1 MTDVTLAVIG
11 NPNSGKTTLFND
23 LTGSHQRTGNW
34 PGVTVERKEGQFQF
48 HGASYNLIDLPGTYC
63 LDSESPSLD
72 ERVAREF
79 ILSHKA
85 DVIINIIDAANLE
98 RSLYL
103 TAQLV
108 EMRVPMLVVLNMMDV
123 ADGLGYTI
131 DLKRLE
137 KALGCSVVTSVAT
150 RKMGVSELETAIE
163 ELIHQFRLPT
173 AEVDYGEEINQ
184 AIDEISAGLSH
195 SVPPAN
201 QRWLSLQLL
210 LSHPL
215 PHKPEAPALLSRAVE
230 LNQQLVQE
238 LGEELN
244 LLVADGRYGFAHR
257 IAHEVMSQHEQ
268 PPRKLSDYIDSVVL
282 NEWLGVPVFLLVMYL
297 TFTLTI
303 NIGGALIDFFGL
315 TVGAVLIDGL
325 GSLLSAAGAPA
336 WLRVLL
342 ADGVGGGVQ
351 VVATFIPIIGFL
363 YLSMS
368 FLEGSGY
375 MARAAFVMDR
385 FMRSLGLPGKAFVPL
400 IVGFGCNVPGI
411 MAART
416 LNVER
421 ERIMTVMMVPFM
433 SCGARLSVYALFA
446 AVFFSSGGQNIVFL
460 LYLVGILAAMFT
472 GFLLKSTVLKGQPEP
487 FLMELPTY
495 QLPAVS
501 SLLLHTWLRL
511 RSFITDAGKFIVIV
525 VVIINVLN
533 SLGTDGSFG
542 NEDSDQSALSAVGK
556 SLTPVLAPIGIEEDN
571 WPATVGIFTGV
582 LAKEV
587 VVGTLDAIYSQLDDG
602 DGAQVSV
609 EEESGFALLPA
620 LGEAMMTIPTN
631 LVDSLGSLAD
641 PLGLGVLGSTDDQA
655 AAAEEQNV
663 DYATFSAMEQRFDG
677 RIGAFAY
684 LLFIL
689 LYFPC
694 VAATA
699 AIKRELGWGW
709 TSFAMAWTTGFAF
722 VAATL
727 FYQVAR
733 FAQHPAQSSTWIAI
747 SLVALAMVYLILRRK
762 GQSMA
767 LSQEPDRK
775 PFPIPVKVERKL

>member
-1 MTDVTLAVIG
+1 MTGVTLAVIG

-48 HGASYNLIDLPGTYC
+48 HGASYNLIDLPGTYS

-79 ILSHKA
+79 ILSRKA
-85 DVIINIIDAANLE
+85 DVIINIIDASNLE

-123 ADGLGYTI
+123 AEGLGCDI
-131 DLKRLE
+131 DLKLLE
-137 KALGCSVVTSVAT
+137 ETLGCPVVTSVAT
-150 RKMGVSELETAIE
+150 KKLGVVELEAAVE
-163 ELIHQFRLPT
+163 QLIHQFRLPT
-173 AEVDYGEEINQ
+173 AEVDYGDEINR
-184 AIDEISAGLSH
+184 AIDEIADGLNH

-210 LSHPL
+210 LQHEL
-215 PHKPEAPALLSRAVE
+215 PHKPDDAALISRAAE
-230 LNQQLVQE
+230 LNAQLKDE
-238 LGEELN
+238 LGETLN
-244 LLVADGRYGFAHR
+244 LLIADGRYGFAHR
-257 IAHEVMSQHEQ
+257 IADSVIKQREQ
-268 PPRKLSDYIDSVVL
+268 KPRKFSDRIDSIVL
-282 NEWLGVPVFLLVMYL
+282 NEWFGVPVFLLVMYL

-303 NIGGALIDFFGL
+303 NIGGAFIDFFDMA
-315 TVGAVLIDGL
+315 VGAVLIDGVSAVL
-325 GSLLSAAGAPA
+325 ASLGAPD

-342 ADGVGGGVQ
+342 ANGVGGGIQ

-363 YLSMS
+363 YLCMS

-375 MARAAFVMDR
+375 MSRAAFVMDR
-385 FMRSLGLPGKAFVPL
+385 FMRSLGLPGKAFVPM

-416 LNVER
+416 LDVER

-446 AVFFSSGGQNIVFL
+446 VVFFSSGGQNIVFL
-460 LYLVGILAAMFT
+460 LYLLGILAAMFT
-472 GFLLKSTVLKGQPEP
+472 AFLLKSTVLKGQPEA

-495 QLPAVS
+495 QLPS
-501 SLLLHTWLRL
+501 LSGLLLHTWLRL
-511 RSFITDAGKFIVIV
+511 RTFITDAGKFIVIV
-525 VVIINVLN
+525 VVVINVLN

-542 NEDSDQSALSAVGK
+542 NEDSEQSALSAIGK
-556 SLTPVLAPIGIEEDN
+556 TLTPVLAPIGVEEEN
-571 WPATVGIFTGV
+571 WPATVGIFTGI

-587 VVGTLDAIYSQLDDG
+587 VVGTLDAIYSQLDK
-602 DGAQVSV
+602 
-609 EEESGFALLPA
+609 EETSTSDEEDFRLVPA
-620 LGEAMMTIPTN
+620 LTEAVMSIPAN
-631 LVDSLGSLAD
+631 LGDSLGSLGD
-641 PLGLGVLGSTDDQA
+641 PLGLGVLDSTDDA
-655 AAAEEQNV
+655 TVAAEEQ
-663 DYATFSAMEQRFDG
+663 DLDRATFTAMEKRFDG
-677 RIGAFAY
+677 QVGAFAY

-709 TSFAMAWTTGFAF
+709 TMFAMGWTTGFAF
-722 VAATL
+722 VTATL
-727 FYQVAR
+727 FYQIAR
-733 FAQHPAQSSTWIAI
+733 FAEHPQHSAFWIAI
-747 SLVALAMVYLILRRK
+747 SVGALLMVYLLLRRK
-762 GQSMA
+762 GKSLA
-767 LSQEPDRK
+767 LTATDHK
-775 PFPIPVKVERKL
+775 PFPIPIKVERKV